1 MNVLKRIYHYFLA
14 WSGGIRFGH
23 PSRNLFVIGVTGT
36 KGKSTTLELLRAVL
50 AGAGKNVAVLS
61 SLHGA
66 DTNTMP
72 GRWAIQ
78 KFLARAVETGAGY
91 ALVEVTSEGV
101 RQHRHRFVDWDAAAF
116 LNLHPEHIESH
127 GSFEKYRDAKVA
139 FFSSLKHSAKRT
151 RYFFINAEDDNAV
164 YFEEAA
170 RAVPNGKLVLWR
182 PADAFKLLQDLRDAY
197 DADWMKADFNVENV
211 AAALAVARELGVGEA
226 VIREALG
233 GFTGV
238 PGRMQF
244 VQKEPFAVVVDYAH
258 TPDSLEAAYRNIRQN
273 YGFRDDSQLIAILGS
288 AGGGRDKWKRPE
300 LGKIAASYADI
311 IVLTSEDPYDED
323 PGVIIAELRRGI
335 ESANVNPEK
344 VYEIPDRT
352 EAIAKALSLATA
364 HDFVVLTGMGSQKQ
378 FHLKNGTTVPW
389 DEVGIVRALL
399 TPSPARRAS

>member
-1 MNVLKRIYHYFLA
+1 
-14 WSGGIRFGH
+14 
-23 PSRNLFVIGVTGT
+23 
-36 KGKSTTLELLRAVL
+36 
-50 AGAGKNVAVLS
+50 
-61 SLHGA
+61 
-66 DTNTMP
+66 MP